1 MNTTA
6 YDKAKSTL
14 GIFDAS
20 ETYGRVIA
28 KGKDV
33 LDLLHRMS
41 TNDLRP
47 MFDKP
52 GSGAQTILTTDKGR
66 IIDLLSVIN
75 RGKDSLLVTSM
86 GKEEMIIQWLDKF
99 TIMEDAKFLSATN
112 GIRQFILVGPRS
124 LDLVRSLLS
133 GDLVSMEQ
141 FDSILATINGH
152 PVLIQKSLRIIE
164 SGWTVFVEVEFAD
177 DVKANLEARAEEMG
191 GAVIDQEIFEVL
203 RIEVGL
209 PIAPNEL
216 NEKHNPLEASIV
228 GAVSFT
234 KGCYIGQEVIA
245 RLDSYD
251 KVQRHLMGIRMS
263 GSEAKADSL
272 LQEKSKFPF
281 KLKSKSGEDIGEVTS
296 LVYSPDASSIIGLA
310 YVRTAHTNPGEVVG
324 VAIGE
329 ESLVDASLEKV
340 PFELEL
346 ASR

>member
-1 MNTTA
+1 MDTTT

-20 ETYGRVIA
+20 HSYGRLIA

-66 IIDLLSVIN
+66 IIDLVTVIN
-75 RGKDSLLVTSM
+75 RGKDSLLVTSV
-86 GKEEMIIQWLDKF
+86 GKEETIIHWFDKF
-99 TIMEDAKFLSATN
+99 TIMEDAKFLKGTN
-112 GIRQFILVGPRS
+112 DIRQFILLGPRS
-124 LDLVRSLLS
+124 LDLVRSLVS

-141 FDSILATINGH
+141 FDSIPVTVAGQ
-152 PVLIQKSLRIIE
+152 PVLIQKSIRIIE
-164 SGWTVFVEVEFAD
+164 SGWTIFVDDEFAD
-177 DVKANLEARAEEMG
+177 SVMASLESLVAEMG
-191 GAVIDQEIFEVL
+191 GAVVDQEVFEVL

-251 KVQRHLMGIRMS
+251 KVQRHLMGIRVR
-263 GSEAKADSL
+263 SESNSDSL
-272 LQEKSKFPF
+272 LMENSKLPF

-296 LVYSPDASSIIGLA
+296 LAFSPDAGSVIGLT
-310 YVRTAHTNPGEVVG
+310 YVRTAHTNPGEAVG
-324 VAIGE
+324 IAIGE
-329 ESLVDASLEKV
+329 ERSVDAVLEKI